1 MGAGGFCRRLN
12 LFVGGIEPP
21 IAKVVG
27 DTAGEK
33 VGVLLH
39 QPDLFA
45 QACQCHIVD
54 IVAVNRHFATGD
66 IVEAR
71 YQANQGGFSCAGL
84 ADKGDGLS
92 RFDGEVDVAQYKVG
106 FCVVSVI
113 GKVDVIEDNAP
124 DYRW

>member
-33 VGVLLH
+33 VRVLLD

-84 ADKGDGLS
+84 ADKSDSLS
-92 RFDGEVDVAQYKVG
+92 RFDGEVDVAQHKVG

-113 GKVDVIEDNAP
+113 GKVHVIEDNAP